1 MNKITSVRKVSA
13 GHYKVS
19 ILCEGLV
26 VYTAIVTDMQLIDN
40 YADDLKGSA
49 EELYNHVLNKVK

>member
-19 ILCEGLV
+19 ILHEGV
-26 VYTAIVTDMQLIDN
+26 VYAATVTDMQLIDN

-49 EELYNHVLNKVK
+49 DELFNHVLNKIK